1 MVEQNTMFSVVW
13 TREKNIRKVKLRVG
27 PGNVSL
33 RKGKFLK
40 INEVESVNERQTQ
53 LILKSLTNENRR
65 YLKKLTVKRITA
77 GNVGDF

>member
-40 INEVESVNERQTQ
+40 INEVESVHERQTQ

>member
-1 MVEQNTMFSVVW
+1 MVKQNTMFSVVW

>member
-1 MVEQNTMFSVVW
+1 MFSVVR